1 MLTSDQLD
9 VIPNNVLKIY
19 QEFEDSVISDIVSR
33 LVKMDYATPTA
44 AWQLQRIIE
53 SGAVYGDVIKKLSEI
68 TGKSEKEL
76 IDTFTKA
83 GVKSIKFDDSIYK
96 AAGLNPLP
104 LNMSPQMAAVLA
116 NGLRT
121 TNNLMRNITQSTA
134 LSAQRQF
141 IAASDLAYLQVSSGA
156 FSYDQAIR
164 AAVKS
169 VGESGLGVIYPSGR
183 VDKLDVAVRR
193 AVLTG
198 VGKTTGDLQIA
209 RANEMGCTLVEVSSH
224 MGSRESHVVFQGKIF
239 SLNGFKV

>member
-1 MLTSDQLD
+1 
-9 VIPNNVLKIY
+9 
-19 QEFEDSVISDIVSR
+19 
-33 LVKMDYATPTA
+33 
-44 AWQLQRIIE
+44 
-53 SGAVYGDVIKKLSEI
+53 
-68 TGKSEKEL
+68 
-76 IDTFTKA
+76 
-83 GVKSIKFDDSIYK
+83 
-96 AAGLNPLP
+96 
-104 LNMSPQMAAVLA
+104 
-116 NGLRT
+116 
-121 TNNLMRNITQSTA
+121 
-134 LSAQRQF
+134 
-141 IAASDLAYLQVSSGA
+141 VSSGA